1 VRTYLWIAIGSAF
14 GGVARVWLSG
24 FTQRHLGDSFP
35 WGILLVNVLGSFAM
49 VLFAEVTLEAARF
62 ATHNDARQFFMAG
75 VCGAFTTFSAFS
87 FETLAQLRAGDW
99 QKASAYV
106 VVSVL
111 LCLAGAWLGLAA
123 ARQINA

>member
-1 VRTYLWIAIGSAF
+1 M
-14 GGVARVWLSG
+14 WLAG

-49 VLFAEVTLEAARF
+49 VLFAELTLEAARF

-87 FETLAQLRAGDW
+87 FQTLTLMRAGDW
-99 QKASAYV
+99 QRASAYV
-106 VVSVL
+106 LASVA
-111 LCLAGAWLGLAA
+111 LCLLGAWLGLAA